1 MPTLKQYEELAV
13 LEQGDDGAIVSI
25 RGQGGPS
32 ALLGAQYMEHL
43 SAVSARARNQLE
55 AIPQRFEVSAIK
67 LLCSEVSTL
76 VATYSETRNKYEGG
90 PSAGI
95 ALAAALEELE
105 ELRRNLEASFG
116 SAGISTSPASIEKPH
131 GDA

>member
-1 MPTLKQYEELAV
+1 VPTLKQYEELAV

-43 SAVSARARNQLE
+43 SVISARARKQLE

-67 LLCSEVSTL
+67 LLCSEVGTL
-76 VATYSETRNKYEGG
+76 VATYTEARNKYEGG
-90 PSAGI
+90 PSPSA
-95 ALAAALEELE
+95 ALAVALEELE
-105 ELRRNLEASFG
+105 ELRRNLEATFG
-116 SAGISTSPASIEKPH
+116 AGGNPTSSPGSGQSH
-131 GDA
+131 SDA